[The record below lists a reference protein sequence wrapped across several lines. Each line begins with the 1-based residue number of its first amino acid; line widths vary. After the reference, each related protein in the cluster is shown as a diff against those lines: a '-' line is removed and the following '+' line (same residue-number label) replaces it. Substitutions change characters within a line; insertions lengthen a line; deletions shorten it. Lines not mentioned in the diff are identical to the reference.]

1 MRAIRTDRWKL
12 IVNLNASQ
20 MYVNAMT
27 NNGRDERGFWSSWVE
42 RAKTDAHAAE
52 LVRRYQHRPPVE
64 LYDLEADPYEAHT
77 LADDPAH
84 AAIRKPLSH
93 RIDAWRTAPG
103 ENMRSYEHTSEP
115 QSPMRI
121 SISYFFLYHKV

>member
-42 RAKTDAHAAE
+42 RAKTDAHAAA
-52 LVRRYQHRPPVE
+52 LVRRYQNRPPVE
-64 LYDLEADPYEAHT
+64 LYDLEADPSQAHN
-77 LADDPAH
+77 LPDAPAPH
-84 AAIRKPLSH
+84 PIAKPMS
-93 RIDAWRTAPG
+93 ART
-103 ENMRSYEHTSEP
+103 SP
-115 QSPMRI
+115 QERPAGHEGPRTC
-121 SISYFFLYHKV
+121 

>member
-64 LYDLEADPYEAHT
+64 LYDLEADPYAAHNP
-77 LADDPAH
+77 ADDPAH
-84 AAIRKPLSH
+84 SAIRKTLSD
-93 RIDAWRTAPG
+93 RIDAGLIAKG
-103 ENMRSYEHTSEP
+103 ETLTENGSETGRERVG
-115 QSPMRI
+115 QNESN
-121 SISYFFLYHKV
+121 

>member
-1 MRAIRTDRWKL
+1 MIRLPPRSTRTDTRFPYTTLFRSPMRAIRTDRWKL

-64 LYDLEADPYEAHT
+64 LYAQIGIASCRERVCQY
-77 LADDPAH
+77 
-84 AAIRKPLSH
+84 
-93 RIDAWRTAPG
+93 G
-103 ENMRSYEHTSEP
+103 
-115 QSPMRI
+115 
-121 SISYFFLYHKV
+121 

>member
-12 IVNLNASQ
+12 IVNLNAPQ

-64 LYDLEADPYEAHT
+64 LYDLEADPYEAPT
-77 LADDPAH
+77 PADDPAH
-84 AAIRKPLSH
+84 AAIRQHPH
-93 RIDAWRTAPG
+93 ARTNGQPEG
-103 ENMRSYEHTSEP
+103 RERVSQY
-115 QSPMRI
+115 
-121 SISYFFLYHKV
+121 V

>member
-1 MRAIRTDRWKL
+1 
-12 IVNLNASQ
+12 

-64 LYDLEADPYEAHT
+64 LYDLEADPYEAHN

-84 AAIRKPLSH
+84 AAIRKTLSD
-93 RIDAWRTAPG
+93 RIDAWRIAQG
-103 ENMRSYEHTSEP
+103 EKLTDERLPRSEEHTSEL
-115 QSPMRI
+115 QSLMRN
-121 SISYFFLYHKV
+121 

>member
-52 LVRRYQHRPPVE
+52 LVRRYQHRPPFA
-64 LYDLEADPYEAHT
+64 LYDLEAGPYEAHN
-77 LADDPAH
+77 LAYDPAT
-84 AAIRKPLSH
+84 AAIRKTRRA
-93 RIDAWRTAPG
+93 RIDAWRLEPG
-103 ENMRSYEHTSEP
+103 EKLPCVPMPDDAQYCKPFYNERSNKDRKH
-115 QSPMRI
+115 
-121 SISYFFLYHKV
+121 

>member
-64 LYDLEADPYEAHT
+64 LYDLEADPYEAHN

-84 AAIRKPLSH
+84 DALRNTLTDRNAATGNAP
-93 RIDAWRTAPG
+93 WRERG
-103 ENMRSYEHTSEP
+103 V
-115 QSPMRI
+115 
-121 SISYFFLYHKV
+121 K

>member
-1 MRAIRTDRWKL
+1 
-12 IVNLNASQ
+12 

-64 LYDLEADPYEAHT
+64 LYDLEADPYEAHN

-84 AAIRKPLSH
+84 AAIRKTLSD
-93 RIDAWRTAPG
+93 RIDAWRIAPG
-103 ENMRSYEHTSEP
+103 EKLTDVRSEERSVGKEGVSTVRSRW
-115 QSPMRI
+115 SP
-121 SISYFFLYHKV
+121 YH

>member
-1 MRAIRTDRWKL
+1 MRISDWSSD
-12 IVNLNASQ
+12 VCSSDLNASQ

-64 LYDLEADPYEAHT
+64 LYDLEADPYEAHN

-84 AAIRKPLSH
+84 AAIRSEERRAGKECVS
-93 RIDAWRTAPG
+93 TG
-103 ENMRSYEHTSEP
+103 RSRW
-115 QSPMRI
+115 SP
-121 SISYFFLYHKV
+121 YH